1 LYPVKNYK
9 EEEASTMKLRLATL
23 FMLTTFLA
31 ACECGDSEEA
41 TTSGQGGSDVAGPT
55 PGTAADF
62 VTNVEDRVFYGF
74 DRYDLAPESRAVLE
88 KQAAWLL
95 KYPER
100 HAEVAGYCDA
110 RGTVEYNDKLG
121 QRRADAAR
129 DYLTSLGVTASRLS
143 TISYGKR
150 VTLVPGS
157 TEEVYAQ
164 NRVAITAIK

>member
-1 LYPVKNYK
+1 
-9 EEEASTMKLRLATL
+9 
-23 FMLTTFLA
+23 
-31 ACECGDSEEA
+31 
-41 TTSGQGGSDVAGPT
+41 
-55 PGTAADF
+55 
-62 VTNVEDRVFYGF
+62 
-74 DRYDLAPESRAVLE
+74 E

-100 HAEVAGYCDA
+100 NAEVAGYCDA

-129 DYLTSLGVTASRLS
+129 DYLTSLGVGASRLS